1 MRSRKIRQRELF
13 SDDPEVVPPPVL
25 QEELRDELVQLLTQW
40 LYTLGQQ
47 MIRENR
53 DE

>member
-1 MRSRKIRQRELF
+1 MGAHKIRQRELF
-13 SDDPEVVPPPVL
+13 DDQPVVAASAL
-25 QEELRDELVQLLTQW
+25 QKELRAELLQLLTQW

-47 MIRENR
+47 MVRESG